1 MKLTKDKFQRAK
13 DQSALAR
20 FSQGIKADET
30 RDKYTRSLKMILC
43 NIFEDFLEGN
53 FEQRANQFVEL
64 GRKDPK
70 YVLDLLL
77 NLSVILKERTKLSK
91 NHENYFNPSSF
102 DNYFKPIKK
111 LFDMNDVS
119 IPWKRVYI
127 TFPEIS
133 NVLEGRGWTK
143 QEIQKMLN
151 HANGSI
157 DRAIVLVAA
166 SSGIRGGGFELKW
179 QDMHPVYKVDNHL
192 TMETKE
198 EKNSELV
205 CAMLKVYAGS
215 NEQYPA
221 FITPEAYLALM
232 DYKIVWIQEVGRED
246 KPTEPIF
253 KKEGDLPRPASPT
266 SIKKRVERMAR
277 AAKLRPPLPKGQRR
291 YEVPIMNGFRRFW
304 NKTCKEALSRDSPL
318 ASFIKKEY
326 MMGHMGLFKLDKN
339 YFKSQI
345 LELAEEYL
353 NVVSNLTISNEL
365 KFKAEN
371 LRLKKDNDSL
381 VEANKKIL
389 ELEKNFKVV
398 IDSLPILA
406 AKDPKIRLKRM
417 QEFKDNYK
425 LKPDQSIGISLN
437 LPNELR
443 EKVVE
448 SLN

>member
-1 MKLTKDKFQRAK
+1 MKLTKDEFKRAK
-13 DQSALAR
+13 DQPALAR

-119 IPWKRVYI
+119 ISWKRIYI

-143 QEIQKMLN
+143 EEIQKMLKF
-151 HANGSI
+151 AKGSI
-157 DRAIVLVAA
+157 DRAIVLIAA

-179 QDMHPVYKVDNHL
+179 QDVCPVYKVDNHL
-192 TMETKE
+192 TMEIKE
-198 EKNSELV
+198 GKNSELV
-205 CAMLKVYAGS
+205 CAMLKVYSGS

-232 DYKIVWIQEVGRED
+232 DYKTEWIREVGREM

-266 SIKKRVERMAR
+266 SIKKRVARMAR

-339 YFKSQI
+339 YFKTQT

-353 NVVSNLTISNEL
+353 NVVSSLTISDEL

-371 LRLKKDNDSL
+371 LRLKKKNDSL
-381 VEANKKIL
+381 VEANKKIFD
-389 ELEKNFKVV
+389 LEKNFKVV

-406 AKDPKIRLKRM
+406 AKDPETRLKRM

-425 LKPDQSIGISLN
+425 LKPGQSIGISLN

-443 EKVVE
+443 KKVVE
-448 SLN
+448 NLN